1 MKEYILWLDKGEAIY
16 GTITSAEAERLKK
29 AFRDQRPEV
38 CEIQDTDG
46 STLVNLRQVAALAIN
61 DVPDHNRKVGF

>member
-46 STLVNLRQVAALAIN
+46 STLVNL
-61 DVPDHNRKVGF
+61 